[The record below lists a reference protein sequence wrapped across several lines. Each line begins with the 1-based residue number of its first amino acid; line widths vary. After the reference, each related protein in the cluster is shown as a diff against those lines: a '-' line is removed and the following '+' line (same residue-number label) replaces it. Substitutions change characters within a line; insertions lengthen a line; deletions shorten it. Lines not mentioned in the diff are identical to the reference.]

1 MSRKLRSRKY
11 LAQLKMHLKFLLFY
25 LCFFYQHTAGSHFT
39 IHNSENT
46 KVRMKVVFRNSDP
59 SIVKFASTVHQQ
71 LKRAFGVRSNLCLL
85 KNVAYSQVAE
95 FLRAPHKRFT
105 EAIFHYYLPEFM

>member
-1 MSRKLRSRKY
+1 
-11 LAQLKMHLKFLLFY
+11 MHLKFLLFH
-25 LCFFYQHTAGSHFT
+25 LFFFINIPLVLISLYIILKSQR
-39 IHNSENT
+39 ENE
-46 KVRMKVVFRNSDP
+46 RAFRNIDP